1 MYLEVKQCCFNTE
14 YSSVIIFCC
23 KLFSNMAIH
32 IFLENFTYYCVLC
45 LVSNLV
51 IFHISVLK
59 LSQQGGNCGHVRLLT
74 AETSFTMQV
83 DVYNDIWRDL
93 KWVLIWWTEF
103 QVGLSAW
110 YSCCCRQDCSNN
122 LSLDNWG
129 WEPWRNFGF
138 LNVLYETS
146 VFAGWSSKFRQLQ
159 TFMLICKPR
168 IQCSP
173 KVWSLLCTLKMWVM
187 VYLDLFLT

>member
-1 MYLEVKQCCFNTE
+1 M
-14 YSSVIIFCC
+14 SS
-23 KLFSNMAIH
+23 
-32 IFLENFTYYCVLC
+32 
-45 LVSNLV
+45 
-51 IFHISVLK
+51 LK
-59 LSQQGGNCGHVRLLT
+59 LGYFPHLSSKAISAGRKLWSCKAFDGWDLCYYAGWC
-74 AETSFTMQV
+74 
-83 DVYNDIWRDL
+83 IWWHL
-93 KWVLIWWTEF
+93 KGLEMSLIWWTEF

-110 YSCCCRQDCSNN
+110 YSCCCRQDRSNN

-173 KVWSLLCTLKMWVM
+173 KVWSLLCTFKMWVI